1 MRWAK
6 KDGRFVRRVAAYGEG
21 LSVVGRDY
29 AVSEADLKH
38 DGISR
43 EAKAYVSRALIRG
56 LEHAAKALGV

>member
-1 MRWAK
+1 MRLGKEGWAI
-6 KDGRFVRRVAAYGEG
+6 VRRVAAYGEG

-43 EAKAYVSRALIRG
+43 EAKAYVSRALLRG

>member
-1 MRWAK
+1 M
-6 KDGRFVRRVAAYGEG
+6 RRVAAYGEG

-29 AVSEADLKH
+29 AVSETDLKH

-43 EAKAYVSRALIRG
+43 EAKAYVSRALLRG